1 MRMTSRAEKAG
12 AHSRGPH
19 RRSSSSPSRRVALV
33 ANAEIGAIR
42 DSLHTLSIRYSG
54 ILVGCASVAV
64 PLPEASKL
72 AQKQKNVVTLVAQ
85 SLARGSGG
93 SPACRHKETQTKQNG
108 LPLTPTPS
116 FVERASSPSH
126 TFSYFQSTPFC
137 SSTYRSGAARPSVR
151 PSPALPSP
159 NPTSRSSPGFFLAR
173 FHHA

>member
-72 AQKQKNVVTLVAQ
+72 ARRTL
-85 SLARGSGG
+85 SRWLR
-93 SPACRHKETQTKQNG
+93 
-108 LPLTPTPS
+108 
-116 FVERASSPSH
+116 
-126 TFSYFQSTPFC
+126 
-137 SSTYRSGAARPSVR
+137 
-151 PSPALPSP
+151 
-159 NPTSRSSPGFFLAR
+159 SRSLGARVAHLPADIKRPKPNKTDYLSPRPHLSSKGQALLLTLSLIFNPPLFVRLPTAAVLLDPRYVLAPLSRVLIQPPARLQVFF
-173 FHHA
+173 

>member
-72 AQKQKNVVTLVAQ
+72 ARSRRTLSRWLRSR
-85 SLARGSGG
+85 SLGWLT
-93 SPACRHKETQTKQNG
+93 CRHKETQTKQNG